1 MNIEELKRHFTHEV
15 SHWGIFRDHTES
27 QRKVEIAKGVLALL
41 ARLEAAQRLRDASAE
56 MVKRVNA
63 NQSPEGL
70 LTSDQ
75 WKPVAWLELHRAVAA
90 FDKEQ
95 S

>member
-41 ARLEAAQRLRDASAE
+41 ARLEAAQRLRDAVLHHFGTE
-56 MVKRVNA
+56 GVK
-63 NQSPEGL
+63 
-70 LTSDQ
+70 Q
-75 WKPVAWLELHRAVAA
+75 WKNIADAIAA
-90 FDKEQ
+90 FDKDTQ
-95 S
+95 ND

>member
-41 ARLEAAQRLRDASAE
+41 ARLEAAQRLRDASRTLHEYLVAGDD
-56 MVKRVNA
+56 
-63 NQSPEGL
+63 EGL
-70 LTSDQ
+70 IAHAPQMAAL
-75 WKPVAWLELHRAVAA
+75 WEALAA